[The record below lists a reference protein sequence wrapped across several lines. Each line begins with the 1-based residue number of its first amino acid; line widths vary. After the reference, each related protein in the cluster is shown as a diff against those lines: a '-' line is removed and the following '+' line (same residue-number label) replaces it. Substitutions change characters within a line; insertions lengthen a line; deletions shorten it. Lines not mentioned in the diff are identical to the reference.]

1 MAMLEADDAA
11 KEIAREHDEID
22 RLSVLVSMLGA
33 GAERDAYVHKACVR
47 FAVHVHAEEKHLH
60 QAMRRHVPDG
70 ANLVETQR
78 TRDRAVLRTIEYC
91 GLRDVEADERDVIVG
106 QLVVGIQD
114 HVERYDADL
123 LPALVRACPLAES
136 RRVGEL
142 LRAGLQAVRE
152 KVKISNGA
160 EREPADAESAPE
172 ESHHRGLRGLLHHR
186 HGSESDQQGADHR
199 GYAA

>member
-1 MAMLEADDAA
+1 MLETDDAA

-22 RLSVLVSMLGA
+22 RLSVLISVLGA
-33 GAERDAYVHKACVR
+33 GAERDVYVHKACVR
-47 FAVHVHAEEKHLH
+47 FAVHAHAEEKHLH
-60 QAMRRHVPDG
+60 QAMRRHLPDG
-70 ANLVETQR
+70 VNLVETQR
-78 TRDRAVLRTIEYC
+78 TRDRAVMRTIEYC
-91 GLRDVEADERDVIVG
+91 GLRDVEPDERDVIVG

-114 HVERYDADL
+114 HVERYDAEL
-123 LPALVRACPLAES
+123 LPALIRACPLAES

-160 EREPADAESAPE
+160 EREPADAGSASE
-172 ESHHRGLRGLLHHR
+172 KSHHRGLRGLLHHH
-186 HGSESDQQGADHR
+186 HGSESDQQSADHR